1 MYSYEYSDELKRKL
15 KKLLKKDKTLY
26 EQILRKMK
34 EVINSGD
41 VEHYK
46 NLKYNMKNSKR
57 IHIGHFVLVFQYIKR
72 KNLIIF
78 DDFEHHD
85 NIYE

>member
-72 KNLIIF
+72 NNLIIF